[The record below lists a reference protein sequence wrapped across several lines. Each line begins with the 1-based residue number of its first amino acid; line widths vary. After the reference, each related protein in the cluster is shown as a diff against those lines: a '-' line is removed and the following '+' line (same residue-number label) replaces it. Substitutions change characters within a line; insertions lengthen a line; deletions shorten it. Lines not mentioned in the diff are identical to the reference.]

1 MISYDVKK
9 YLERLLQEVGAKK
22 VLTSARDA
30 NVAKPAEWASVT
42 FPEEDRYE
50 HRNEKFT
57 YTDSETERTWTKRK
71 AIVTATVLV
80 KITAA
85 TPERSQQLADE
96 FLAQVPRYIPD
107 SQGFAIKL
115 SLDQSVTQD
124 EDNEV
129 ADKNLVQIGLVAV
142 GGVWIR
148 KVVPLIQQVVPEGK
162 FVKQGEL
169 DDE

>member
-30 NVAKPAEWASVT
+30 NVAKPSEWASVT

-129 ADKNLVQIGLVAV
+129 ADKNLVQIGLIAV

>member
-9 YLERLLQEVGAKK
+9 YLEQLLQDVGTKK
-22 VLTSARDA
+22 VLASARDA

-50 HRNEKFT
+50 HRNEKFSF
-57 YTDSETERTWTKRK
+57 TDTATERIWTKRK
-71 AIVTATVLV
+71 AIVTVTVLV

-96 FLAQVPRYIPD
+96 FLSQIPRYIPD
-107 SQGFAIKL
+107 SKGFAVKL
-115 SLDQSVTQD
+115 SLNQSVTSD
-124 EDNEV
+124 EDSEV
-129 ADKNLVQIGLVAV
+129 ADKNLVQIGLIAV

-148 KVVPLIQQVVPEGK
+148 KVVPLIQDVVPEGE
-162 FVKQGEL
+162 FVDKGEL
-169 DDE
+169 DDV

>member
-30 NVAKPAEWASVT
+30 NVAKPAEWARVT

>member
-1 MISYDVKK
+1 M
-9 YLERLLQEVGAKK
+9 
-22 VLTSARDA
+22 
-30 NVAKPAEWASVT
+30 
-42 FPEEDRYE
+42 
-50 HRNEKFT
+50 
-57 YTDSETERTWTKRK
+57 
-71 AIVTATVLV
+71 TATVLV

>member
-9 YLERLLQEVGAKK
+9 YLEQLLQDVGTKK
-22 VLTSARDA
+22 VLASARDA

-42 FPEEDRYE
+42 FPVEDQYE

-57 YTDSETERTWTKRK
+57 YTDSETDRIWTKRK
-71 AIVTATVLV
+71 AIVTVTVLV

-85 TPERSQQLADE
+85 APERSQQLADE

-115 SLDQSVTQD
+115 SLNQSVTQD

>member
-30 NVAKPAEWASVT
+30 NVAKPAEWARVT

-57 YTDSETERTWTKRK
+57 YTDSETERTWKKRK